1 MEQKMTYQAI
11 SSSVRMSPF
20 KLRQVARTL
29 RGRRAEDGRS
39 MLRFVPRKSAR
50 LIEKTLASAIANAE
64 SNFNVSAEDL
74 VIDNVLIGDGIKLRR
89 HVTAAKGSA
98 HPIRKRSSHIRVILT
113 LI

>member
-1 MEQKMTYQAI
+1 MEYQAN

-50 LIEKTLASAIANAE
+50 LIEKTLSSAIANAE
-64 SNFNVSAEDL
+64 NNFNVAADDL
-74 VIDNVLIGDGIKLRR
+74 VIDSVQIGEGVKLRR
-89 HVTAAKGSA
+89 HTPAAKGSA
-98 HPIRKRSSHIRVILT
+98 HPICKRSSHIKVVLKVK
-113 LI
+113 